1 MRCEICGKKQAVIH
15 IQQVIGRE
23 KVDIHLCE
31 ACARKRGISTG
42 EDKVEVSV
50 GNLISGLV
58 KMKSKKEPAAR
69 SCLRCGTTWERV
81 QARKRLGCSECY
93 TVFNKEILSALASGG
108 LKNRGYPGKYPRRL
122 AHFKTYLVDVLKL
135 KEGLKDALRKE
146 DYEAA
151 ARLRDRIRE
160 IEDPP
165 GEAHGRNA

>member
-15 IQQVIGRE
+15 IQQVIGRD

-31 ACARKRGISTG
+31 GCARKRGISTG
-42 EDKVEVSV
+42 GDKVEVSV

-58 KMKSKKEPAAR
+58 KMKSKKEPAGR
-69 SCLRCGTTWERV
+69 SCLRCGTTWDQV
-81 QARKRLGCSECY
+81 QSRRRLGCSECY
-93 TVFNKEILSALASGG
+93 TVFSKEILSMLAGG
-108 LKNRGYPGKYPRRL
+108 EQKNRSYPGKYPRRL

-135 KEGLKDALRKE
+135 KEGLKDALRRE

-151 ARLRDRIRE
+151 ARLRDRIKE

-165 GEAHGRNA
+165 GEADGRKS